1 MQPNKRM
8 QTEKQKNQLLRDLG
22 HVFPVAPKPV
32 VLAGRQ
38 PCGGDEYTY
47 VDEFFRD
54 RSWAEITLED
64 LWNTY
69 PGPPDAC
76 LSFMSAEAF
85 QYYLPTYLSIFLKRW
100 DSADSIADAAIFAL
114 VPTNDESLRVWQAER
129 FKQFT
134 LAQRK
139 VISDF
144 LNYVDLK
151 YRNDYEFFGLD
162 DALLY
167 WQAAS

>member
-1 MQPNKRM
+1 ME
-8 QTEKQKNQLLRDLG
+8 TEKQKKQLLHDLDR
-22 HVFPVAPKPV
+22 VFPVTPKPV

-54 RSWAEITLED
+54 RSWTEITLED

-85 QYYLPTYLSIFLKRW
+85 QYYLPTYLSIFLKHW
-100 DSADSIADAAIFAL
+100 DRADTIADAAVFAL
-114 VPTNDESLRVWQAER
+114 VPTSDESLKAWQAER

-134 LAQRK
+134 STQRK
-139 VISDF
+139 VVADF
-144 LNYVDLK
+144 LNYVDLE
-151 YRNDYEFFGLD
+151 YSDDYEFFGLV

-167 WQAAS
+167 WQGAA